1 MSYFRFRT
9 LPTMPYLNR
18 YAFIGNLT
26 KAPELRFQPSGEK
39 SALCLL
45 NVAINRDARDESG
58 EKKTYTTFI
67 NDIEVWG
74 PTGEACAQY
83 LTPGSMVMVEGR
95 IDLDQWQDKQS
106 GAKRSRLKVVADNV
120 QFLRIKRPDDE
131 PVMDPVPGAQ
141 GGAVEGE
148 PMPDDPPPAPARPTR
163 RPARPAKAAV

>member
-1 MSYFRFRT
+1 
-9 LPTMPYLNR
+9 MPYLNR

-148 PMPDDPPPAPARPTR
+148 PMPGDPPPAPARPTR